1 MSQKDEILKVKIDYN
16 IFLIILLNLIIYF
29 QNLKKEM
36 KNMKILLMN

>member
-16 IFLIILLNLIIYF
+16 IFLIILLNLIIYS